1 MFLVAKTAQ
10 AERDLDEIWLH
21 IAMDNVGAADAL
33 LEDIGRRCRN
43 LARQPMM
50 GRARPELAPHV
61 RSFSV
66 ARYVIFY
73 SPSADGIEVARVLHS
88 ARDFGEVFRDE

>member
-1 MFLVAKTAQ
+1 
-10 AERDLDEIWLH
+10 
-21 IAMDNVGAADAL
+21 MDNVGAADAL

-43 LARQPMM
+43 LTRQAMM
-50 GRARPELAPHV
+50 GRARHELAPHV

-66 ARYVIFY
+66 ARYVIY

-88 ARDFGEVFRDE
+88 ARDFGEVFRDV